1 MEDFYIKFKIIS
13 EQNDIKQLNLLYD
26 SVDNIE
32 KQLLMNYSAMFY
44 NLNFIKYLVEE
55 KGMNIHADND
65 YVFNIS
71 CIHNKPNITRY
82 VISLTNGYDYIN
94 DALIQYAHK
103 TKTEQD
109 QTKEDNCRFGTYL
122 DPETNARK
130 CIKSLDHHRM
140 SAGDLDQESKSH
152 RGARPG
158 ARTAGGRGGGGGR
171 GTRVRGRRGRDIW
184 SVCGEPCCAGGG
196 SRR

>member
-55 KGMNIHADND
+55 KDMNIYADND

-71 CIHNKPNITRY
+71 CSHNKPNITRY

-94 DALIQYAHK
+94 DALVQYAHNGNI
-103 TKTEQD
+103 D
-109 QTKEDNCRFGTYL
+109 FVEDMIRMGGDITYKNNEAVNWAAGFGRLEMVKYL
-122 DPETNARK
+122 LKNGGN
-130 CIKSLDHHRM
+130 I
-140 SAGDLDQESKSH
+140 DLDKSIRLAKQNKH
-152 RGARPG
+152 IEMI
-158 ARTAGGRGGGGGR
+158 TFLE
-171 GTRVRGRRGRDIW
+171 TLI
-184 SVCGEPCCAGGG
+184 
-196 SRR
+196 